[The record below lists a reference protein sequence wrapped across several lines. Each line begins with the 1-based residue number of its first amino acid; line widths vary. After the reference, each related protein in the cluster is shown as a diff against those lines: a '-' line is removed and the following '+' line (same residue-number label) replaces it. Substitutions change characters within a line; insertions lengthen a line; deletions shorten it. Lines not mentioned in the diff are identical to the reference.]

1 MLLMYDENVRYVTS
15 TLTPVVIVLVTLLGL
30 TLPYP
35 L

>member
-1 MLLMYDENVRYVTS
+1 MGYTTVVFVV
-15 TLTPVVIVLVTLLGL
+15 LTPVVMVLVTLLGL